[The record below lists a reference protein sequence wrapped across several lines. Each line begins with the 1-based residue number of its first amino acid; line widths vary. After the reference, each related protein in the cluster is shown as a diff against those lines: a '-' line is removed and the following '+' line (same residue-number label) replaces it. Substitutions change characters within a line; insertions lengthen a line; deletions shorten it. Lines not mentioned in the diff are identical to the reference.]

1 MDYIKKIS
9 EKKYTINYS
18 EYLKQILLKSNL
30 VISITST
37 EITFQADSIEL
48 LDTYIKNNY
57 LKNKYIDK
65 FIHDLGSQIMIL
77 KKENL
82 GILYFSLKDIVII
95 NSNHFLFIN
104 PNKLFSIHNGDSQAA
119 ISTVNTYSSMDKVF
133 VPPELH
139 KNSDLSKTSW
149 VRGDVGSYYSL
160 AKVILYIFNLT
171 LENLYYTKLYF
182 FLTRCLE
189 PIPNKRVFL
198 YI

>member
-57 LKNKYIDK
+57 LKDKYIDK

-95 NSNHFLFIN
+95 NSNNFLFIN

>member
-1 MDYIKKIS
+1 MVFKAVSLTALNEFLDFS
-9 EKKYTINYS
+9 
-18 EYLKQILLKSNL
+18 L
-30 VISITST
+30 V
-37 EITFQADSIEL
+37 E
-48 LDTYIKNNY
+48 N
-57 LKNKYIDK
+57 
-65 FIHDLGSQIMIL
+65 FIYDLGSQIL
-77 KKENL
+77 
-82 GILYFSLKDIVII
+82 SLKEEGRGVLYIGLSDIVII